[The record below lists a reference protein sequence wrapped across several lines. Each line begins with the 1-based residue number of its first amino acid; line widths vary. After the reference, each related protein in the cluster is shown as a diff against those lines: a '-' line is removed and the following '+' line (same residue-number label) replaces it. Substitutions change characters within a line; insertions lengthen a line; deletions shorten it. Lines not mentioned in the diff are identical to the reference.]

1 VDAPDSIGVPAAAGA
16 FRQLGP
22 DGLARR
28 ACGRAWSGRGLD
40 GAGTG
45 AVPKAVLGC
54 SLLRLERIWD
64 GELRGRQQTW
74 ADSSY
79 GPKMGKGK
87 GKRKRFLFIFRNYF
101 RGRNNLENS

>member
-1 VDAPDSIGVPAAAGA
+1 VEAPDSIGVPAVASA

-45 AVPKAVLGC
+45 AGPKAALGS

-64 GELRGRQQTW
+64 GELRGRQQT
-74 ADSSY
+74 SSVRPIVVT
-79 GPKMGKGK
+79 GQNGERKGEK
-87 GKRKRFLFIFRNYF
+87 KTVSFYFQKLFSWK
-101 RGRNNLENS
+101 E